1 MESRSSLNQREDIR
15 RPFFGEAVFLLSFIT
30 LSLIVGILVFHLD
43 VHILLI
49 ISVVLTMLFC
59 WRCGYNLD
67 KQIEIMGESLKNAT
81 GAMFAFILIGMIIGV
96 WILAGTIPALIY
108 YGLDIVSPAF
118 FLPAG
123 FLVCCGITYATGTNW
138 GAAST
143 IGVALIGMGISLGVP
158 LPVIA
163 GMIISGGVFGVNL
176 SPLSDVTILA
186 SATVGTTVSNHLKAV
201 GKVNR
206 LVLLLSTVAYYFMGT
221 LYVGTETGGTG
232 HITEL
237 QTTLSQA
244 FNMNILVLLP
254 IVITLAMTFAKIPSQ
269 IALFCGVVVGGLVAG
284 FVQQNS
290 ITDIFAALNYGFT
303 HATGHE
309 LADKLL
315 MRGGIQSMMWTFSL
329 AFIALCMGGLLEKA
343 HFLQV
348 MLERIL
354 PKIKSNVSLVF
365 TTLCTCVLGNVTT
378 SEVYLSMILNGS
390 LYKGVYAERGFK
402 PEMLS
407 RLLSEGSMTSG
418 MLLPWTTAGAFM
430 TATLGV
436 SPLVYA
442 PYAVY
447 VWLTPIV
454 SVLLVGMG
462 RTLIK
467 QDPSEPLPDESEIAA
482 LSQPAVEVAYEPNT
496 TDIKA

>member
-1 MESRSSLNQREDIR
+1 MANHSSSTRL
-15 RPFFGEAVFLLSFIT
+15 PFFSEAVFLLSFIT
-30 LSLIVGILVFHLD
+30 LSLIIGIMVFNLD

-49 ISVVLTMLFC
+49 GSVVLAMLFC

-67 KQIEIMGESLKNAT
+67 QQIEVMGESLKNAT
-81 GAMFAFILIGMIIGV
+81 GAMFSFLLIGMIIGI

-108 YGLDIVSPAF
+108 YGLDMVSPEL

-143 IGVALIGMGISLGVP
+143 IGVALIGMGIGLGVP
-158 LPVIA
+158 LPIIA

-176 SPLSDVTILA
+176 SPVSDVTILA
-186 SATVGTTVSNHLKAV
+186 SATAGTSVGNHLKAV
-201 GKVNR
+201 NKVNKIV
-206 LVLLLSTVAYYFMGT
+206 LVLSAVAYYFMGVF
-221 LYVGTETGGTG
+221 YVGTETGGTG
-232 HITEL
+232 HIAEL
-237 QTTLSQA
+237 QTTLSQT
-244 FNMNILVLLP
+244 FDMNLVVLAP
-254 IVITLAMTFAKIPSQ
+254 IIITLAMTFAKIPSQ
-269 IALFCGVVVGGLVAG
+269 IALFGGVVVGALVAG
-284 FVQQNS
+284 LLQQNS
-290 ITDIFAALNYGFT
+290 LTDIFAALNYGFT
-303 HATGHE
+303 QSTGSE

-329 AFIALCMGGLLEKA
+329 AFVALCMGGLLEKA
-343 HFLQV
+343 GFLAV
-348 MLERIL
+348 LMEKIL
-354 PKIKSNVSLVF
+354 PRVKSNVSLVF
-365 TTLCTCVLGNVTT
+365 TTLCTCVLANVAT

-442 PYAVY
+442 QYAVY
-447 VWLTPIV
+447 VWLTPTV
-454 SVLLVGMG
+454 SLLLVGMG
-462 RTLIK
+462 KTLIK
-467 QDPSEPLPDESEIAA
+467 SEASPAEYCVPQDAKS
-482 LSQPAVEVAYEPNT
+482 
-496 TDIKA
+496 